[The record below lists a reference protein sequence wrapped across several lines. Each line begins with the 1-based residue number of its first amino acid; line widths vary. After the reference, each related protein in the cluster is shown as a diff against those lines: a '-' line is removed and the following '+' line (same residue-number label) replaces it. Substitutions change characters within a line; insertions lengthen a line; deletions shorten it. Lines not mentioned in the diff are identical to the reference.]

1 MNRTFAPNARWIA
14 YAFTMGAA
22 LFLGACVTSNEEAA
36 IDPQYKDAKVDAQ
49 VAGRTLTGSFT
60 QSLQWNS
67 TATAPT
73 GLQNLAGL
81 STGVGSLQKTAALAK
96 AAADIDIGGGVMA
109 NLDDTGKGTA
119 LIYHK
124 YNIVLNSIEDTAI
137 IKWDDRARDTAQ
149 KDKNIISFKR
159 VNRGIANLRVET
171 SEFADADGDGLVNAV
186 PGGKNKVK
194 ITFTVEQGGTVEK
207 TEVVAGAGPDADFN
221 TEDDNIVYEAKWT
234 RTKKGVATGTG
245 VFQDADGDGIVIDNS
260 RDCIVLAQYSD
271 IEPEDRPLI
280 QKVDFKAKIKV
291 LAHKAGDVPMSFSYV
306 ETTKNG
312 RTNSATIRN
321 RAGGDEIVKGDTL
334 YVTLET
340 TKTADSDT
348 LKHAIL
354 VFAMNPG
361 QDLTSDADDSCYS
374 IHVESDK
381 RFGLERHAEFDFVSA
396 SPIPHGQLPT
406 AGTFSGEADYANGK
420 SVTLK
425 GSFSPTGFSAEYK
438 GPDGSAKVEWNL
450 SGILSSNP

>member
-1 MNRTFAPNARWIA
+1 MNPILARKTA
-14 YAFTMGAA
+14 RAGLLAAA
-22 LFLGACVTSNEEAA
+22 LFLGACVTSNEDKIAV
-36 IDPQYKDAKVDAQ
+36 DPQFKNAKVDAQ
-49 VAGRTLTGSFT
+49 VAGRTLMNSYS

-73 GLQNLAGL
+73 GLEDLNGI
-81 STGVGSLQKTAALAK
+81 STGVGSLQKAAALAK
-96 AAADIDIGGGVMA
+96 GAADIDIGGGVMA
-109 NLDDTGKGTA
+109 NLDDTGKGFA

-137 IKWDDRARDTAQ
+137 VKWDDRARDTAQ

-159 VNRGIANLRVET
+159 VNRGIGNLRVET

-186 PGGKNKVK
+186 AGGDNKVK
-194 ITFTVEQGGTVEK
+194 ITFTVDQGGSVEK
-207 TEVVAGAGPDADFN
+207 TEVVAGAGKDENFD

-234 RTKKGVATGTG
+234 RSKDGVVIGTG
-245 VFQDADGDGIVIDNS
+245 SFQDADGDGIVVDNS
-260 RDCIVLAQYSD
+260 KDCMVLVQYSD
-271 IEPEDRPLI
+271 IEPKDRPLI
-280 QKVDFKAKIKV
+280 ERVDFKAKLKV
-291 LAHKAGDVPMSFSYV
+291 LAHKAGNEPKSFSYV

-312 RTNSATIRN
+312 RTNSATLKN
-321 RAGGDEIVKGDTL
+321 RAGGEEIVKGDTM

-340 TKTADSDT
+340 TKTADDDT
-348 LKHAIL
+348 LQHAVI

-361 QDLTSDADDSCYS
+361 QDLSTDADDSCYS

-396 SPIPHGQLPT
+396 SAIPHGQLPT
-406 AGTFSGEADYANGK
+406 AGTFSGEADYANGT

-438 GPDGSAKVEWNL
+438 GPDGSAKVEWSL
-450 SGILSSNP
+450 SGILTSNP